1 VPNITNTPLYQ
12 TEQGVFQT
20 ELKVLLFNLVDM
32 HELTLKIKE
41 DMKFQRGLSVKQ
53 FLKNFQESDI
63 D

>member
-1 VPNITNTPLYQ
+1 VATITNTPLYQ

-20 ELKVLLFNLVDM
+20 ELKVLLFTLVDM

-53 FLKNFQESDI
+53 FLKIFQESDI